1 MTQCCRCNGNRICRG
16 CICTKNNRV
25 CTNCKPGNNKR
36 CENQATILSSL
47 IQDSS
52 PIQRAND
59 TSSTTIVN
67 QREVSTDNEELHD
80 CNETLRSDIKMKRY
94 NLNSCQRLLLCRF
107 QIGQKSKVETFAQ
120 AIQECYL
127 TIRLRA
133 RDFYE
138 VIVDEGAARINY
150 HLIEIESEYLV
161 E

>member
-1 MTQCCRCNGNRICRG
+1 MTQCCRCNGNGICRG

-80 CNETLRSDIKMKRY
+80 CNETLRSDINEAIQFEQLPTFVAMQVP
-94 NLNSCQRLLLCRF
+94 NWAE
-107 QIGQKSKVETFAQ
+107 IEGETFAQ